1 VGPESARRRH
11 ISPWTPIVLIN
22 FPLDA
27 PSARANIPLGGKMQ
41 DLCVRAARAALSG
54 SDELTREQVSS
65 L

>member
-1 VGPESARRRH
+1 MSQRELATSVLDRYREVTVGPESARRRH

-27 PSARANIPLGGKMQ
+27 PSARANISRGGK
-41 DLCVRAARAALSG
+41 LG
-54 SDELTREQVSS
+54 SLREL